1 MQVSLKFLQI
11 CSSTPDLQE
20 IHRGLEMK
28 LKKFLESEQTASR
41 QMNRNTFSVYEP
53 LTKSEIAALRRKK
66 KLICEELQK
75 KVESHFAK
83 LMNK

>member
-1 MQVSLKFLQI
+1 
-11 CSSTPDLQE
+11 
-20 IHRGLEMK
+20 MK

-66 KLICEELQK
+66 KLICEELQN
-75 KVESHFAK
+75 KVKVHFAK
-83 LMNK
+83 LMD